1 MHWGPQDPLA
11 SVGPLDVTLSP
22 FLCCFPWEN
31 ILGSPPP
38 TPTLPHSGPRRSLG
52 ASLGVPRSGAQGEV
66 LNPLWV
72 SSNRT
77 AVPPRAAGPCWG
89 SRPPT
94 PPVTGKMAAEYL
106 LSQTKLR
113 TCRQLVEKNLLSI
126 LSPHPELWSLSGEV
140 EDAPPWQTNLHPPVW
155 DKKEGPAGRQ
165 PGPPAT
171 DPVPTLQ
178 GLSQI
183 SPTLTPPPR
192 EACLE
197 PPPRAQTTHLTSAL
211 VIRDAQGG

>member
-1 MHWGPQDPLA
+1 MHWGPQDPLV
-11 SVGPLDVTLSP
+11 SGGPLDVTPSP

-31 ILGSPPP
+31 ILGAPP
-38 TPTLPHSGPRRSLG
+38 TPTLPHSGPRSSPG

-72 SSNRT
+72 SSNGT
-77 AVPPRAAGPCWG
+77 AVPPGAAGPCWG
-89 SRPPT
+89 SQPPT
-94 PPVTGKMAAEYL
+94 PPVTGKMPGEYSL
-106 LSQTKLR
+106 RQTKLR
-113 TCRQLVEKNLLSI
+113 ACRRRVEKNLVSVF
-126 LSPHPELWSLSGEV
+126 SPHPELWGLSGEV
-140 EDAPPWQTNLHPPVW
+140 EAAPPWQTNLHPPVR

-165 PGPPAT
+165 PGPPAA

-183 SPTLTPPPR
+183 SSTLMPLPW
-192 EACLE
+192 EACLK

-211 VIRDAQGG
+211 VIRDAKGG